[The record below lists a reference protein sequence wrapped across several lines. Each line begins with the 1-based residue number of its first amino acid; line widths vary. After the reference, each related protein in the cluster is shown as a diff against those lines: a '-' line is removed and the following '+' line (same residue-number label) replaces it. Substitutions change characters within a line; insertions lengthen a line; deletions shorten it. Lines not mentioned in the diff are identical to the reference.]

1 MKKMSRTQEYFQTLE
16 MTRDEIMSMAVV
28 MRGVRNNT
36 VEKQDESALEKV
48 VQSVAIW
55 TVKQFVK
62 VTVSNPAAFFVKQ
75 ALKASI
81 NYLKEIDKVT
91 MVGMMNH
98 GITALEELADTMAN
112 NPSWQKIR
120 VQVGMLHFV
129 DEQVQYV
136 TSKGSILAVL
146 INGSWQN

>member
-1 MKKMSRTQEYFQTLE
+1 MSRTQEYFQTLE
-16 MTRDEIMSMAVV
+16 MTRDEIMDMAVA
-28 MRGVRNNT
+28 MYAVRDYA
-36 VEKQDESALEKV
+36 VENMNPTRLEEALQE
-48 VQSVAIW
+48 VAGEVIGW
-55 TVKQFVK
+55 LLTATTSDLVSDFV
-62 VTVSNPAAFFVKQ
+62 TN
-75 ALKASI
+75 ALNATI
-81 NYLKEIDKVT
+81 DYLQEIDKVT

-120 VQVGMLHFV
+120 VQVGMLHFL
-129 DEQVQYV
+129 DYHVQYV